1 MNDKAS
7 SDRSAETTAPLRLGE
22 ALETWEITEWKTE
35 GPPYIQMA
43 TPNATQYPNVAGT
56 DRLSRTTPAQGS
68 RLDENVRRRSWMGW
82 FLWGDGVRP
91 PDSANATN
99 WDFFSFQYPAN
110 VERQR
115 GVWKAIRMDQQ
126 PLYLNPLR
134 LNYAWPPGKFGFK
147 QQPLQTFGRDVSYW
161 KDKKI
166 VRGINLSMPFPYLC
180 NFGDFNAKL
189 PAPWQN
195 VFLTLESKPLETL
208 VLVPSNKMPQELLT
222 PGPWNTDAAQQPEP
236 FPYPVWDG
244 ERPASQQTPW
254 NIKVDRMGDW
264 DADLVWEATNPDDPQ
279 YESNRYSPTAWAD
292 PGRGKY
298 LKMTVAQGS
307 PYVWCETHGTRYSIF
322 YNLIRT
328 NEAEHINNACGTP
341 PTNPRVLG
349 PYAVP
354 AAPGVEFVLL
364 CGNQTNPNQ
373 FYHEVPP
380 KYFDALEKKAGGWN
394 PAGAQSNHTYV
405 AVFYN
410 KARVHAVQLGHEA
423 DVSNGTDD
431 HGNPYWYLTF
441 KEDKKNWFV
450 VAPVPVMHYYE
461 GKEDSVGKRDQA
473 ALNYA
478 QELGKYAFNFITSTK
493 ITYQVENMYRVTTAF
508 EATVANPYQQVGMS
522 EAATL
527 VADPSS
533 TVFAL
538 LPHHYQPIP
547 LGPNPLTGEE
557 VVWRPLVEGTH
568 RPFPADS
575 VPFDIPLA
583 NSGKWG
589 YWSMRGNH
597 KTIVG
602 NTFQTQYL
610 FQNFLPVAPPPAW
623 EKTYEHSGVQA
634 VHITDGGSGYT
645 KIAVDD
651 VRPPAVTLSPPT
663 STDPDQVKETATA
676 HAVLVPHSG
685 EVQHI
690 VVDKPGRG
698 YEDGKVTVTISPPQ
712 TLGGTP
718 ATARAQLARGQVIAI
733 HMENRG
739 SGYIDAI
746 ELIPHPD
753 DTARTEISKTIITPE
768 FNATGTALCTTQEA
782 ERQVHIWQ
790 GGAGYTHRPTVQVR
804 GTGTGAHA
812 EVVMGGEVSVI
823 VPSGTGGFTDK
834 GAYPYIDH
842 DASGANTMAGITVHI
857 PPSANPAQT
866 TATAEVAA
874 LEFDEMIFS
883 PLYIEDPG
891 AGYDPNDPPTGVL
904 HNKDKQS
911 IPIFLAIE
919 PGEGFIFNADLR
931 GDNALWCLR
940 EPTDAILRGG
950 KAPTRPAVIRAYP
963 QAHIKHLRVTKRGT
977 HYTSAPE
984 VRYGGG
990 HVGLTSQPALDFTIQ
1005 PDGSI
1010 KLNGGGLHPGGE
1022 GAGFV
1027 NGTRIEIHGGKGW
1040 EAEAYLYR
1048 SHDGRILAVEMLRA
1062 GSNYPPDTRIQFKPE
1077 GQIQAQ
1083 CTLLINAQGGIE
1095 KVQVNSPGAGYP
1107 SDATAHFV
1115 RPDGTDAKGEVTEI
1129 IAGPANRKERG
1140 GLTGLVLSKPGARY
1154 LPGSEKGDSA
1164 LSPQA
1169 VPVFF
1174 GGGPVFANN
1183 ARRFIAQ
1190 TVNATCTIGSV
1201 LYDALTNQYLNLALE
1216 SGAPFG
1222 AGFKATSPDAYGMGG
1237 ALSAATKGLGLLYCL
1252 SAANSTTDRAPWTVS
1267 RPVLAKAQGAATA
1280 VENGYAHR
1288 AYEDN
1293 LPFVTLR
1300 GALRTWT
1307 QALQHTLS
1315 LYFRQEPYRNT
1326 PQPFDWKLKYFA
1338 QYDQR
1343 AQRVVINPTGGNPA
1357 MGINSATNNP
1367 PPPEEANAVN
1377 GQKKNAPWHPG
1388 EMWSGFFVSD
1398 QMNDQHYFFGYYLT
1412 TAGILAILD
1421 RSWEPAL
1428 QGKPDRLWAD
1438 QEQMGTAI
1446 DQLVMTLAYD
1456 PALHDAFYSKPEL
1469 RYPKMAFFDQW
1480 SGHGWATGAQP
1491 GRDGEIMRAGRRNDA
1506 WSEFDMSGTG
1516 SWLMDGMNE
1525 NSNWEGNQAW
1535 AGIVLWGA
1543 GTGRKRIAD
1552 LGIYLL
1558 ATGAHAGDVYFYDKN
1573 YNLKASAENVYSWVP
1588 VTTANQPHDKQGN
1601 SYPKGSSVVD
1611 AAKDFAGDA
1620 SCGNSTLYYGTNS
1633 LTNFFYAYP
1642 TGSKFIQGYPV
1653 TPWTMGM
1660 SRNTAYMTRWAD
1672 SLFTPAWKTILPTP
1686 LFDAGDFLGIAMGS
1700 ALAGAAYFPGDSDK
1714 SLPLLNRL
1722 LSSWVTAEAAP
1733 GEQATMQPT
1742 DKPTS
1747 VLHLLHVLEHYGT
1760 PDWTVYAKNVDATGQ
1775 QEIDTMVFTAA
1786 FVKRDEAQAQVRMSY
1801 VAFNPGWETAYVHF
1815 YRLHADGTLPNGTPL
1830 TGDAPL
1836 AVKPKAMVVKTVAYT
1851 I

>member
-812 EVVMGGEVSVI
+812 EVVMGG
-823 VPSGTGGFTDK
+823 K
-834 GAYPYIDH
+834 YP
-842 DASGANTMAGITVHI
+842 
-857 PPSANPAQT
+857 
-866 TATAEVAA
+866 
-874 LEFDEMIFS
+874 
-883 PLYIEDPG
+883 
-891 AGYDPNDPPTGVL
+891 
-904 HNKDKQS
+904 
-911 IPIFLAIE
+911 
-919 PGEGFIFNADLR
+919 
-931 GDNALWCLR
+931 
-940 EPTDAILRGG
+940 
-950 KAPTRPAVIRAYP
+950 
-963 QAHIKHLRVTKRGT
+963 
-977 HYTSAPE
+977 
-984 VRYGGG
+984 
-990 HVGLTSQPALDFTIQ
+990 
-1005 PDGSI
+1005 
-1010 KLNGGGLHPGGE
+1010 
-1022 GAGFV
+1022 
-1027 NGTRIEIHGGKGW
+1027 
-1040 EAEAYLYR
+1040 
-1048 SHDGRILAVEMLRA
+1048 
-1062 GSNYPPDTRIQFKPE
+1062 
-1077 GQIQAQ
+1077 
-1083 CTLLINAQGGIE
+1083 
-1095 KVQVNSPGAGYP
+1095 
-1107 SDATAHFV
+1107 
-1115 RPDGTDAKGEVTEI
+1115 
-1129 IAGPANRKERG
+1129 
-1140 GLTGLVLSKPGARY
+1140 
-1154 LPGSEKGDSA
+1154 
-1164 LSPQA
+1164 
-1169 VPVFF
+1169 
-1174 GGGPVFANN
+1174 
-1183 ARRFIAQ
+1183 
-1190 TVNATCTIGSV
+1190 
-1201 LYDALTNQYLNLALE
+1201 
-1216 SGAPFG
+1216 
-1222 AGFKATSPDAYGMGG
+1222 
-1237 ALSAATKGLGLLYCL
+1237 
-1252 SAANSTTDRAPWTVS
+1252 
-1267 RPVLAKAQGAATA
+1267 
-1280 VENGYAHR
+1280 
-1288 AYEDN
+1288 
-1293 LPFVTLR
+1293 
-1300 GALRTWT
+1300 
-1307 QALQHTLS
+1307 
-1315 LYFRQEPYRNT
+1315 
-1326 PQPFDWKLKYFA
+1326 
-1338 QYDQR
+1338 
-1343 AQRVVINPTGGNPA
+1343 
-1357 MGINSATNNP
+1357 
-1367 PPPEEANAVN
+1367 
-1377 GQKKNAPWHPG
+1377 
-1388 EMWSGFFVSD
+1388 
-1398 QMNDQHYFFGYYLT
+1398 
-1412 TAGILAILD
+1412 
-1421 RSWEPAL
+1421 
-1428 QGKPDRLWAD
+1428 
-1438 QEQMGTAI
+1438 
-1446 DQLVMTLAYD
+1446 
-1456 PALHDAFYSKPEL
+1456 
-1469 RYPKMAFFDQW
+1469 
-1480 SGHGWATGAQP
+1480 
-1491 GRDGEIMRAGRRNDA
+1491 
-1506 WSEFDMSGTG
+1506 
-1516 SWLMDGMNE
+1516 
-1525 NSNWEGNQAW
+1525 
-1535 AGIVLWGA
+1535 
-1543 GTGRKRIAD
+1543 
-1552 LGIYLL
+1552 
-1558 ATGAHAGDVYFYDKN
+1558 
-1573 YNLKASAENVYSWVP
+1573 
-1588 VTTANQPHDKQGN
+1588 
-1601 SYPKGSSVVD
+1601 
-1611 AAKDFAGDA
+1611 
-1620 SCGNSTLYYGTNS
+1620 
-1633 LTNFFYAYP
+1633 
-1642 TGSKFIQGYPV
+1642 
-1653 TPWTMGM
+1653 
-1660 SRNTAYMTRWAD
+1660 
-1672 SLFTPAWKTILPTP
+1672 
-1686 LFDAGDFLGIAMGS
+1686 
-1700 ALAGAAYFPGDSDK
+1700 
-1714 SLPLLNRL
+1714 
-1722 LSSWVTAEAAP
+1722 
-1733 GEQATMQPT
+1733 
-1742 DKPTS
+1742 
-1747 VLHLLHVLEHYGT
+1747 
-1760 PDWTVYAKNVDATGQ
+1760 
-1775 QEIDTMVFTAA
+1775 
-1786 FVKRDEAQAQVRMSY
+1786 
-1801 VAFNPGWETAYVHF
+1801 
-1815 YRLHADGTLPNGTPL
+1815 
-1830 TGDAPL
+1830 
-1836 AVKPKAMVVKTVAYT
+1836 
-1851 I
+1851 